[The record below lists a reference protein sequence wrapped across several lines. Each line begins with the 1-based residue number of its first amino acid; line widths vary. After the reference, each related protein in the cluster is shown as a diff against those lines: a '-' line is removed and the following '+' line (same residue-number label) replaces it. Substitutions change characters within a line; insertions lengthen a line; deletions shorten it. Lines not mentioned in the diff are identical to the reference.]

1 VANTDRGVLGIL
13 GGMGP
18 LASAEFVR
26 NLYELNV
33 TSKEQLMPRIILDS
47 DPSFPDRTEAIT
59 TGRHR
64 EMADFLQNRL
74 GGLAA
79 GGAHRIVIACVTAHH
94 FLDLVDPPIR
104 SRVVSLVTTTVR
116 ELSARQGRF
125 LLLATEGTRRSC
137 VFERAPAWPSVASRV
152 AWPTPSDQDTV
163 HKLIYGIKSRTG
175 DNDIVPVVDK
185 LRTQY
190 GCTGLILGCTEFHL
204 YARPLMARFGAGNI
218 VDALWAIADSHPSA
232 ADAT

>member
-1 VANTDRGVLGIL
+1 MAEKDRGVLGIL

-33 TSKEQLMPRIILDS
+33 TAKEQLMPRIILDS
-47 DPSFPDRTEAIT
+47 DPSFPDRTEAIVA
-59 TGRHR
+59 GRHR

-74 GGLAA
+74 DGLAV

-94 FLDLVDPPIR
+94 FLDLIDPPIR

-116 ELSARQGRF
+116 ELSARPGRF
-125 LLLATEGTRRSC
+125 LLLATEGTRRSR
-137 VFERAPAWPSVASRV
+137 VFEHASAWPSVASRV
-152 AWPTPSDQDTV
+152 AWPTPDDQDTV

-175 DNDIVPVVDK
+175 DSDIVTVVDE
-185 LRTQY
+185 LRTRY
-190 GCTGLILGCTEFHL
+190 GCTGLVLGCTEFHL
-204 YARPLMARFGAGNI
+204 YARPLMARYGADNV
-218 VDALWAIADSHPSA
+218 VDPLWAIADSLTPA
-232 ADAT
+232 QVP